1 MKFDIGQRVWV
12 HAGSNHPGKLLG
24 LITGMERPDSLI
36 VGAAEPK
43 TYDVLISPGF
53 YDIPVEQWGTYTVPA
68 WCLFKVQEP

>member
-1 MKFDIGQRVWV
+1 MKFDIGERVWV
-12 HAGSNHPGKLLG
+12 HSGNKNAGKLLG
-24 LITGMERPDSLI
+24 LITGAEKVDSPI
-36 VGAAEPK
+36 YGAGSPK